1 MAAIDFPNSPTVGQS
16 FTAAGRTWI
25 WDGTVWSTQQAA
37 RDFVRTVSDNA
48 PADPQVGDEWFNS
61 TNGRLYNYYDSYWI
75 EIGASV
81 AGDTGIVTATS
92 PLVYDEATR
101 TISIDQ
107 NAITSTIIS
116 DTTPTSPVEGTRWLK
131 STTWQEFVYYNNEWI
146 ELI

>member
-1 MAAIDFPNSPTVGQS
+1 MAAIDFPSNPTIGQS
-16 FTAAGRTWI
+16 LSVAGRTWI

-37 RDFVRTVSDNA
+37 RDFVRTVSDTA
-48 PADPQVGDEWFNS
+48 PTNPQVGDEWFNS
-61 TNGRLYNYYDSYWI
+61 STGRLYNFYDSFWI
-75 EIGASV
+75 EVGAAV
-81 AGDTGIVTATS
+81 AGPSGIVNATS
-92 PLVYDEATR
+92 PLIYDEETK

-116 DTTPTSPVEGTRWLK
+116 DTAPTSPVAGTRWLK